1 MNNYLD
7 FKIIYPTSHYENV
20 HIVSEP
26 LKLDVITDSSEF
38 FGTYYYLHKKYFQ
51 NNGNVN
57 IHKFYSK
64 YFSNVI
70 CNIFRLKENNTLIFP
85 IEILDQGVTSLIVT
99 KDNNGLNCRCII
111 TDTNK
116 VPFDKFDYFNFM
128 IDKEIDFEVLDVYS
142 LSEKVKFDE
151 DKLISDLW
159 SIVEYLDNEVIRLYS
174 K

>member
-7 FKIIYPTSHYENV
+7 FKIIYPTSVYDNV

-26 LKLDVITDSSEF
+26 LKLDTITDSSEF
-38 FGTYYYLHKKYFQ
+38 FGTYYSRHEEYFQ
-51 NNGNVN
+51 NNGNVT
-57 IHKFYSK
+57 IHTFYSK

-99 KDNNGLNCRCII
+99 KDNHGLNCRYIA
-111 TDTNK
+111 TDRHK

-128 IDKEIDFEVLDVYS
+128 IDKEIDFETLDVYS
-142 LSEKVKFDE
+142 LSEEVRFDE
-151 DKLISDLW
+151 DKLLSDLW
-159 SIVEYLDNEVIRLYS
+159 NIVEYLDNEVIRSYS